1 MGCYTLRTMN
11 GSAEAILELLRS
23 RGLRMTP
30 QRRAIVAEVMAAK
43 GHISPAVVARR
54 VQERV
59 PGVNA
64 STIYRTLD
72 VLEGL
77 GVVSHAHLESGPE
90 YHRSSDGHHVHLSC
104 SRCGSQDSLS
114 LKEAERLKQLIVRHH
129 DFNPDLTHFA
139 ISGLCA
145 SCQGRGPAPARTGT
159 R

>member
-1 MGCYTLRTMN
+1 VS
-11 GSAEAILELLRS
+11 GSVEAILELLRS

-30 QRRAIVAEVMAAK
+30 QRRAIVAEVMAAE

-59 PGVNA
+59 PGVNP

-72 VLEGL
+72 VLESL
-77 GVVSHAHLESGPE
+77 GVLSHAHLESGAE
-90 YHRSSDGHHVHLSC
+90 YHRSSDGQHVHLSC

-114 LKEAERLKQLIVRHH
+114 LAEADRLRQLIVRHH
-129 DFNPDLTHFA
+129 DFTPDFTHFA

-145 SCQGRGPAPARTGT
+145 MCRGSQRAPSKGT
-159 R
+159 AVR